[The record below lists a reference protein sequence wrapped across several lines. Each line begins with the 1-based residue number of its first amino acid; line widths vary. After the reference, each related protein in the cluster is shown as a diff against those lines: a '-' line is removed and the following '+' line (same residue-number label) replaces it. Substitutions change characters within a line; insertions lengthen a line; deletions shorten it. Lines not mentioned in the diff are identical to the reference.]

1 MHYDMNQTTREQL
14 EILNQQIK
22 EIIGLYREAIKGEVS
37 DNEFWIWYTLMVIDG
52 EYSQQDI
59 CNAWSMSK
67 QTVNTIIMHMVQKG
81 FITLE
86 VVPGTRNRKII
97 CLTDD
102 GKEYGERIVKPIA
115 EGERR
120 AYEKLSLE
128 DKAAFFNTLSK
139 YIDALKAEFNI

>member
-1 MHYDMNQTTREQL
+1 MHYNIKQTTTEQL

-22 EIIGLYREAIKGEVS
+22 EIIGLYRGAIGGKVS
-37 DNEFWIWYTLMVIDG
+37 DNEFWILYTLMVIGG

-67 QTVNTIIMHMVQKG
+67 QTVNTIIMHMMKKG
-81 FITLE
+81 FVTLE

-97 CLTDD
+97 CLTDA
-102 GKEYGERIVKPIA
+102 GKKYGEHIVKPIA

-120 AYEKLSLE
+120 AYEKLSPE
-128 DKAAFFNTLSK
+128 DRAAFFNALSK
-139 YIDALKAEFNI
+139 YIDALKTEFNI